1 MLQLNKNAVFDGMVS
16 LTLRENAKKGKTEPT
31 RIR

>member
-1 MLQLNKNAVFDGMVS
+1 MLKLNKDAVFDGMVS
-16 LTLRENAKKGKTEPT
+16 LLLRENAKKRKTEPT